1 MSIFRG
7 SRKRSYG
14 EPGESSVNVFLIVVV
29 LAAITLLCL
38 LIYALVKPTLV
49 SQTPEYKIVPY
60 GSGSTTP
67 SPFPTAASGV
77 PPTAA
82 AVMPTL
88 TTVPPPTALLRIT
101 ASNVGNVQPIASLS
115 GHSSPVSSV
124 AFSLDGRF
132 LASGDWNGLVKLWN
146 ASTDIEIYTFRSASN
161 RVNSVAFSP
170 DGTRLAAGGQDTVVR
185 WWDLV
190 TGTELKELT
199 GPTRAVN
206 AVAFSPVGNLVA
218 VASDDGTVYLWDAT
232 TGDLKGLL
240 SGHTSYATSLAFSP
254 DGKTLAAG
262 GEDDTIRLWSV
273 PGGTSIAVLK
283 GHTSTVSSVAFSP
296 DGTTLASTGADHTVR
311 LWNVLS
317 ESQVMVL
324 QGHTENVNSV
334 AFSPDGAMLATGA
347 GGIED
352 NTVRLWDVGSG
363 TALRILSPGGPVNSV
378 AFSPDGTRLATGGAT
393 FLTIWAV
400 TTAAPVV
407 SNPLP
412 TATPSPVNA
421 QASGQ
426 GGQAAEGC
434 VLVSRVNDAN
444 LRSGPGTDYPV
455 LGTLALNQSVQADGW
470 VTGADGF
477 TWWRLT
483 TGSWARGDVFVD
495 AANPNLPDACWQLQ
509 PVATVPPAPTASTFS
524 PQAAAPASPAAATPA
539 QPCTLT
545 SRVADANL
553 RSAPSTDASVVG
565 TLQLNQ
571 AVQVIGWVTGADG
584 FTWWRLTT
592 GSWARGDVFVDA
604 ANPNLPDACWS
615 LPQVAP

>member
-38 LIYALVKPTLV
+38 LIYALVKPALV
-49 SQTPEYKIVPY
+49 SQEPQYQVVPY
-60 GSGSTTP
+60 GSGSST
-67 SPFPTAASGV
+67 PFPTAAPGTPSA
-77 PPTAA
+77 TS
-82 AVMPTL
+82 AVMPTF
-88 TTVPPPTALLRIT
+88 TTAAPTPTALLRIT
-101 ASNVGNVQPIASLS
+101 ASNVGNVQPVANLS

-124 AFSLDGRF
+124 AYSLDGRF

-185 WWDLV
+185 WWNLA
-190 TGTELKELT
+190 TGTELDSLT

-218 VASDDGTVYLWDAT
+218 AASDDGIVYLWDAT
-232 TGDLKGLL
+232 TGDLKALL
-240 SGHTSYATSLAFSP
+240 SGHTSYATSLAFAP
-254 DGKTLAAG
+254 DGKILAAG

-273 PGGTSIAVLK
+273 PGGTAIAVLK

-334 AFSPDGAMLATGA
+334 AFSPDGAMLASGA

-363 TALRILSPGGPVNSV
+363 TLLRILTPGGPVNSL
-378 AFSPDGTRLATGGAT
+378 AFSPDGTRLVTGGST
-393 FLTIWAV
+393 FLTVWGA

-407 SNPLP
+407 SNPQP
-412 TATPSPVNA
+412 TAVPSPVGA
-421 QASGQ
+421 QQSGQ
-426 GGQAAEGC
+426 GDQAAGGC

-444 LRSGPGTDYPV
+444 LRAGPGTDYPV

-477 TWWRLT
+477 TWWRL
-483 TGSWARGDVFVD
+483 GASGWARGDVFVD

-509 PVATVPPAPTASTFS
+509 PVATVLPPPTATTLS
-524 PQAAAPASPAAATPA
+524 PFAATPAGPTAATSA
-539 QPCTLT
+539 QPCTLV

-553 RSAPSTDASVVG
+553 RSSPSTDAPVVG

-571 AVQVIGWVTGADG
+571 SVQVIGWTSGTDG
-584 FTWWRLTT
+584 FTWWRLST

-615 LPQVAP
+615 LPPIQP

>member
-14 EPGESSVNVFLIVVV
+14 EQAESSVNVFLIVVV

-38 LIYALVKPTLV
+38 LIYALVKPALV
-49 SQTPEYKIVPY
+49 SQTPEFKIVPY
-60 GSGSTTP
+60 GGGSSTP
-67 SPFPTAASGV
+67 SPLPTAAPGV
-77 PPTAA
+77 PTTTV
-82 AVMPTL
+82 AVMPTF
-88 TTVPPPTALLRIT
+88 TTAPTPMALLRIT
-101 ASNVGNVQPIASLS
+101 ANNVSNVQPVATLA

-124 AFSLDGRF
+124 AYSLDGRF

-146 ASTDIEIYTFRSASN
+146 ASSDIEIYTFRSTSN

-185 WWDLV
+185 WWNLA
-190 TGTELKELT
+190 TGAELPSLT

-218 VASDDGTVYLWDAT
+218 AASDDGIVYLWDAS

-283 GHTSTVSSVAFSP
+283 GHTSTVSGVAFSP

-324 QGHTENVNSV
+324 QGHTENVSSV

-352 NTVRLWDVGSG
+352 NTVRLWDVRSG
-363 TALRILSPGGPVNSV
+363 APLRVLTPGGPVNGV
-378 AFSPDGTRLATGGAT
+378 AFSPDGTRLVTGGAT
-393 FLTIWAV
+393 FLTVWAV
-400 TTAAPVV
+400 TTTGPGV
-407 SNPLP
+407 SSPPP
-412 TATPSPVNA
+412 TAVPSPVS
-421 QASGQ
+421 ASGQ
-426 GGQAAEGC
+426 GGQATEGC
-434 VLVSRVNDAN
+434 VLIARVNDAN
-444 LRSGPGTDYPV
+444 LRSGPGTDYPA
-455 LGTLALNQSVQADGW
+455 LGTLTLNQSVQADGW

-495 AANPNLPDACWQLQ
+495 TANPNLPDACWRLQ
-509 PVATVPPAPTASTFS
+509 PVGTVQPVPTATTATLS
-524 PQAAAPASPAAATPA
+524 PFAATPASSTAATPA

-553 RSAPSTDASVVG
+553 RSAPSTDAPVVG

-571 AVQVIGWVTGADG
+571 SVQVNGWASSADG
-584 FTWWRLTT
+584 FTWWRLIT

-615 LPQVAP
+615 LPPIQP